1 MKVEIMNKTPERVE
15 LVFEEVPYYIANILR
30 RYCIAQVPV
39 YAIDSVIF
47 YENNSS
53 FFDEYIAHRIGM
65 VPIKTPKGAP
75 AESNVGFYLDAAGP
89 KKVYSQELKS
99 TDKGIVVAVENI
111 PIVKLAEGQSI
122 RLEGKLKKGI
132 GREHMKFQ
140 SGISS
145 YEIKDDGKI
154 SFFCESLYHMDA
166 GDVVKRALDEIIDD
180 LDSLEKAI
188 EKATKKAK

>member
-1 MKVEIMNKTPERVE
+1 MKVELVKKNPERIE
-15 LVFEEVPYYIANILR
+15 MVFEGVPYYMANILR
-30 RYCIAQVPV
+30 RYAIAKVPV
-39 YAIDSVIF
+39 YAVDSVTF

-65 VPIKTPKGAP
+65 LPIKTPKGSP
-75 AESNVGFYLDAAGP
+75 AESNIGFYLDAIGP

-99 TDKGIVVAVENI
+99 TDKDIVVAVENI

-132 GREHMKFQ
+132 GREHIKFQ

-145 YEIKDDGKI
+145 YEIKPDGKI
-154 SFFCESLYHMDA
+154 FFFCESMHHMDA
-166 GDVVKRALDEIIDD
+166 LDVVKRALDEIIGD
-180 LDSLEKAI
+180 LESLEKAI
-188 EKATKKAK
+188 KKAK

>member
-1 MKVEIMNKTPERVE
+1 MKIELVKKTPERVE
-15 LVFEEVPYYIANILR
+15 MVFEDVPYYIANILR
-30 RYCIAQVPV
+30 RYAIAKVPV

-65 VPIKTPKGAP
+65 IPIKTPKGSP
-75 AESNVGFYLDAAGP
+75 EQPNVGFYLDATGP

-99 TDKGIVVAVENI
+99 TDPEIVVAVENI

-132 GREHMKFQ
+132 GRDHMKFQ
-140 SGISS
+140 SGIAS
-145 YEIKDDGKI
+145 YEIKEDGKI
-154 SFFCESLYHMDA
+154 NFFCESLHHMDA
-166 GDVVKRALDEIIDD
+166 MDVVKRAIDEIIDD
-180 LDSLEKAI
+180 LDSLEKAM
-188 EKATKKAK
+188 KKAK